1 MENLSLYESLTWLY
15 LLIRWAVAILLLIV
29 ALVLLFLTW
38 RLRGIFHWKQSI
50 RREIDALPEMASGR
64 DDAFRA
70 AVDVVYQRCN
80 RQWKTATIDLSR
92 ELDVMAFIRSI
103 AACFHPDAE
112 QPELSVEIGS
122 LFQFAENLSRHLQ
135 QILSRPVFSRL
146 RHVRIRHLHHAIDR
160 YRTLQANPV
169 VRFSVRNR
177 LWLQRLNH
185 LRLIVLP
192 DPISWLIRLL
202 NQWIVLRL
210 LRFFLVDITL
220 FIGRQA
226 VLAYGEHRNSPER
239 QPSVEDI
246 ESALEDMKREEE
258 FVDPFL
264 DGSTR
269 DIRSRLLAGRY
280 YLRPPTWKQ
289 WKTAIRELVEQKARL
304 YFPESVSPTE
314 EALLIVLLRETEVL
328 LETISKSRRI
338 AVLKN
343 LHGIRLASLLR
354 IGKALDTPV
363 SRLSGNLLL
372 RSWDTYQWASI
383 PLKLFHMIRRAS
395 PAGIAWQTG
404 WFLLQRSFWY
414 YIGKMAF
421 DAMALRIDR
430 VYRLSVQS
438 AKPI

>member
-1 MENLSLYESLTWLY
+1 MENLSFYESLAWLY
-15 LLIRWAVAILLLIV
+15 LLIRWAVAILLLTV
-29 ALVLLFLTW
+29 ALTLLFLTW
-38 RLRGIFHWKQSI
+38 RLRGVFHWRQSI
-50 RREIDALPEMASGR
+50 RREMDTLQEMASGR

-80 RQWKTATIDLSR
+80 RQWKAASIDLSH
-92 ELDVMAFIRSI
+92 ELDGMAFIRSI
-103 AACFHPDAE
+103 AACFHPDIE
-112 QPELSVEIGS
+112 RPELSVKIGN

-146 RHVRIRHLHHAIDR
+146 RHVRILHLHHAIDR
-160 YRTLQANPV
+160 YRALQNNPV
-169 VRFSVRNR
+169 IRFSVRNR

-192 DPISWLIRLL
+192 DPVSWLIRLL

-226 VLAYGEHRNSPER
+226 VLAYGEDRNLSER
-239 QPSVEDI
+239 QPSIQDI
-246 ESALEDMKREEE
+246 ERALEDMKREEE
-258 FVDPFL
+258 PIDPL
-264 DGSTR
+264 SDGSTR

-280 YLRPPTWKQ
+280 YLRPPTWRQ
-289 WKTAIRELVEQKARL
+289 WQTAIRELVEQKARL
-304 YFPESVSPTE
+304 YFPDSVSPTE
-314 EALLIVLLRETEVL
+314 EALLIILLKETEAL
-328 LETISKSRRI
+328 LETISRSRRI
-338 AVLKN
+338 AVLNK

-354 IGKALDTPV
+354 IGKAIDTPV

-383 PLKLFHMIRRAS
+383 PLKVFRMIQRAS

-404 WFLLQRSFWY
+404 WFLLQRSLWY
-414 YIGKMAF
+414 YIGKTTF
-421 DAMALRIDR
+421 DAMAIRIDR

-438 AKPI
+438 EKP

>member
-1 MENLSLYESLTWLY
+1 MENLSFYESLAWLY
-15 LLIRWAVAILLLIV
+15 LLIRWAVAILLLTV
-29 ALVLLFLTW
+29 ALTLLFLTW
-38 RLRGIFHWKQSI
+38 RLRGVFHWRQSI
-50 RREIDALPEMASGR
+50 RREMDTLQEMASGR

-80 RQWKTATIDLSR
+80 RQWKAASIDLSH
-92 ELDVMAFIRSI
+92 ELDGMAFIRSI
-103 AACFHPDAE
+103 AACFHPDIE
-112 QPELSVEIGS
+112 RPELSVKIGN

-146 RHVRIRHLHHAIDR
+146 RHVRILHLHHAIDR
-160 YRTLQANPV
+160 YRTFQNNPV
-169 VRFSVRNR
+169 IRFSVRNR

-192 DPISWLIRLL
+192 DPVSWLIRLL

-226 VLAYGEHRNSPER
+226 VLAYGEDRNLSER
-239 QPSVEDI
+239 QPSIQDI
-246 ESALEDMKREEE
+246 ERALEDMKREEE
-258 FVDPFL
+258 PIDPL
-264 DGSTR
+264 SDGSTR

-280 YLRPPTWKQ
+280 YLRPPTWRQ
-289 WKTAIRELVEQKARL
+289 WQTAIRELVEQKARL
-304 YFPESVSPTE
+304 YFPDSVSPTE
-314 EALLIVLLRETEVL
+314 EALLIILLKETEAL
-328 LETISKSRRI
+328 LETISRSRRI
-338 AVLKN
+338 AVLNK

-354 IGKALDTPV
+354 IGKAIDTPV

-383 PLKLFHMIRRAS
+383 PLKVFRMIQRAS

-404 WFLLQRSFWY
+404 WFLLQRSLWY
-414 YIGKMAF
+414 YIGKTTF
-421 DAMALRIDR
+421 DAMAIRIDR

-438 AKPI
+438 EKP